1 MASSAHMTITKI
13 TRKRTVRFGKNNTV
27 GHCPICR

>member
-1 MASSAHMTITKI
+1 MASYAHMTVTR